1 MNSVNLIGR
10 LTADVEV
17 RKTNTDKSVCSFR
30 LAVDA
35 GKDKEAYFIPCTA
48 WNKTAEN
55 IGKYFGKGDRI
66 GIQGILTS
74 RSYEKDGKN
83 NTVIEVLVNSF
94 DFCNGKKA
102 DDVQPVKAEPSKV
115 DANAEEIAA
124 RTAAQQAAGG
134 LPFEL

>member
-1 MNSVNLIGR
+1 MNSVCIIGR

-17 RKTNTDKSVCSFR
+17 RKTTTDKSVCSFR
-30 LAVDA
+30 VAVES

-55 IGKYFGKGDRI
+55 IGKYFAKGDRI

-74 RSYEKDGKN
+74 RSYDKDGQKI
-83 NTVIEVLVNSF
+83 TVIEVLVNSF

-102 DDVQPVKAEPSKV
+102 EDVQPVKAE
-115 DANAEEIAA
+115 ANAAEIAA
-124 RTAAQQAAGG
+124 EAARAAAARQEVAG